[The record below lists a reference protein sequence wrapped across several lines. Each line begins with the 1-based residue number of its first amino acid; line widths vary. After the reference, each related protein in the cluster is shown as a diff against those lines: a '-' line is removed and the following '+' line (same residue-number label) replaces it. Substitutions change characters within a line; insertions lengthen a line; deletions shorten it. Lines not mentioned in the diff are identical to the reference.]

1 MTLDLHGVRHYAVD
15 LMVENFILMNQ
26 SRVPLT
32 IMCGNSERMIEL
44 VNKVIDRIGCEHARM
59 DRHGI
64 IVVRKV

>member
-1 MTLDLHGVRHYAVD
+1 MTLDLHGVRHYQVD

-26 SRVPLT
+26 SKVPLT

-44 VNKVIDRIGCEHARM
+44 VNKVIDRIGCEHTGM
-59 DRHGI
+59 DRYGI